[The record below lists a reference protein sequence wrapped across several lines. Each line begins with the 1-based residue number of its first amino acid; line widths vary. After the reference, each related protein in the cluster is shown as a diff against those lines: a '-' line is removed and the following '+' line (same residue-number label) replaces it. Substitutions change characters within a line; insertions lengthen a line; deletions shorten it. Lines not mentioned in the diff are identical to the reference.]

1 MDRELSRS
9 KLYYPNF
16 GLNTFALDI
25 DILKFKSSLV

>member
-16 GLNTFALDI
+16 CLNTFVLDI